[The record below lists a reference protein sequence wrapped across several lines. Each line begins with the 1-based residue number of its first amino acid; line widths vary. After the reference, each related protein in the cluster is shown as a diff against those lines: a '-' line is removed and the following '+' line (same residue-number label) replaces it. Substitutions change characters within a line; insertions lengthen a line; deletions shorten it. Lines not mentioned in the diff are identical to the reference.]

1 MRVLI
6 NDQMK
11 IVEQRAAEKGLEFI
25 RLMENAGSACT
36 RITKEQIPN
45 NVKSSQRITIV
56 SGSGKNGGDGFV
68 IARKLCEAGYTVN
81 IILADGF
88 PKDKDSIEM
97 FEKLKSLSIKIIQY
111 DFDKLNAVEMI
122 MNSEIIVDSVFGTG
136 FKGIPNDEISFLFGL
151 INSCSAKVFSVDIP
165 SGVICNTGEIPGE
178 NVNADVTI
186 AISSLKPAHVLVPG
200 SISCGKLI
208 VADIGIPESCYDGID
223 EGVFY
228 TYCESEVKLK
238 IPAISP
244 IAHKGTFGHIL
255 SICGSKNMQ
264 GAAVIAAKGATYS
277 GAGLVTAAFPD
288 CAYPAIGSKLT
299 EQLLLPLNSNELGTI
314 SISALP
320 KILEAAQKADVV
332 LIGCGI
338 GVNSDTIEILR
349 EVVSTVTCPVVIDA
363 DGINALSTDI
373 NMLKK
378 ANNSVI
384 ITPHPG
390 EMAKLNGLSISQIQS
405 QRITIAKDCANEL
418 GVTVVLKGANTVVA
432 EPFKDSVYVNSTGNP
447 GMATGGSGDLLAGII
462 SSFIAQGIKE
472 GEAAKA
478 GVFIHGD
485 VGDFTAKRLSK
496 RGLTPS
502 ACLEDLPF
510 IMAKFEQ

>member
-1 MRVLI
+1 MRVLT

-11 IVEQRAAEKGLEFI
+11 TVEQRAADNGLEFI
-25 RLMENAGSACT
+25 RLMENAGSACA
-36 RITKEQIPN
+36 RIINEQIPN
-45 NVKSSQRITIV
+45 KCKSSQNITVV

-68 IARKLCEAGYTVN
+68 IARKLCEAGCKVN

-88 PKDKDSIEM
+88 SKDMDSIEM
-97 FEKLKSLSIKIIQY
+97 FDKLKSLSINIIQY

-122 MNSEIIVDSVFGTG
+122 RNSEIIIDSVFGTG
-136 FKGIPNDEISFLFGL
+136 FRGCPNEEISFLFGL

-208 VADIGIPESCYDGID
+208 VADIGISESCYEGMD

-228 TYCESEVKLK
+228 TYFESEVKLK
-238 IPAISP
+238 MPCINP
-244 IAHKGTFGHIL
+244 IAHKGNFGHVL

-264 GAAVIAAKGATYS
+264 GAAVIAAKGATCS
-277 GAGLVTAAFPD
+277 GAGLVTTAFPD

-299 EQLLLPLNSNELGTI
+299 EQLLLPLNSNKLGTF
-314 SISALP
+314 SVSAIQ
-320 KILEAAQKADVV
+320 KILDAAKKADVV

-349 EVVSTVTCPVVIDA
+349 EVVSTVTCPIIIDA

-390 EMAKLNGLSISQIQS
+390 EMAKLTGLSISQIQS
-405 QRITIAKDCANEL
+405 QRLVVGRDCANKL

-432 EPFKDSVYVNSTGNP
+432 EPQKDSVYVNSTGNP

-462 SSFIAQGIKE
+462 SSFVAQGIQA
-472 GEAAKA
+472 GDAAKA
-478 GVFIHGD
+478 AVFIHGY
-485 VGDFTAKRLSK
+485 VGDYTAERLSK

-502 ACLEDLPF
+502 ACLEDLPI
-510 IMAKFEQ
+510 IMARFES